1 MNLFSVGKHLKI
13 IALLGGLFFF
23 PTLAF
28 CETEI
33 PGKNQVVIEGGEF
46 VMGDVYCK
54 EEQNNTDWCS
64 DEVPH
69 KVKVDRFAIDKYE
82 VSNAEYKK
90 CFVAGVC
97 APQGRHE
104 DRPKD
109 FHQPAQPVVFVTWQ
123 EAMDYCQWK
132 GGRLPTEAEW
142 EKAAKTD
149 HLGGAYFGKAFTVGA
164 PAEVGQQKPN
174 SHGLYDMLG
183 NVYEW
188 TLDWYG
194 PYETVTLQ
202 ANPKGPPEGKEK
214 VVRGGSW
221 NSPPHFLRPSDRV
234 GKWPDFR
241 FSDVGFRC
249 VVPLS

>member
-1 MNLFSVGKHLKI
+1 LGLLEKLK
-13 IALLGGLFFF
+13 
-23 PTLAF
+23 
-28 CETEI
+28 
-33 PGKNQVVIEGGEF
+33 
-46 VMGDVYCK
+46 
-54 EEQNNTDWCS
+54 
-64 DEVPH
+64 
-69 KVKVDRFAIDKYE
+69 R
-82 VSNAEYKK
+82 
-90 CFVAGVC
+90 
-97 APQGRHE
+97 
-104 DRPKD
+104 
-109 FHQPAQPVVFVTWQ
+109 
-123 EAMDYCQWK
+123 
-132 GGRLPTEAEW
+132 
-142 EKAAKTD
+142 
-149 HLGGAYFGKAFTVGA
+149 
-164 PAEVGQQKPN
+164 
-174 SHGLYDMLG
+174 HGLYDMLG